1 MARTETVRTIDL
13 GYEQMM
19 LFDGG
24 PGFRVRVLYGA
35 TWLTEAG
42 DGSDRILRTGDELE
56 LQGSGPGLIEGLQS
70 SRVQI
75 TSRGNDGWLRRVA
88 RRLRRVLQ
96 AQRKRAQLGPVAQC
110 ASCG

>member
-19 LFDGG
+19 LFDSGRG
-24 PGFRVRVLYGA
+24 SRVRVLYGA
-35 TWLTEAG
+35 AWLTEAG
-42 DGSDRILRTGDELE
+42 DGGDRILRTGDELE
-56 LQGSGPGLIEGLQS
+56 LQGSGPGLIEALQF

-75 TSRGNDGWLRRVA
+75 TSRGNDGWLHRVA
-88 RRLRRVLQ
+88 RRVQRVLQ
-96 AQRKRAQLGPVAQC
+96 AQRKRAQLGPLAEC